1 MFQKGFDGQYAWDG
15 GLYNINMTNESSF
28 IL

>member
-1 MFQKGFDGQYAWDG
+1 MFQKGFDRQYAWDG
-15 GLYNINMTNESSF
+15 GLCNINMTNESPF